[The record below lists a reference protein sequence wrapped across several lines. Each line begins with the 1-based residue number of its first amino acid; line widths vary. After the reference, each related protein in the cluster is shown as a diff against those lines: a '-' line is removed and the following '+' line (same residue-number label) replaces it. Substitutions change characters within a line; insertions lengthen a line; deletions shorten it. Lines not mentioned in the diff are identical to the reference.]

1 MIKFG
6 WVKLNKKLNRGR
18 DVELIKIPETVPFK
32 LVVMQSEIKHL
43 AESNTICVKQASL
56 STNSAKHPLYHG
68 ESVIYHLPEE
78 SVQS

>member
-43 AESNTICVKQASL
+43 AESNTICVKFRFENQN
-56 STNSAKHPLYHG
+56 STTCVYTV
-68 ESVIYHLPEE
+68 VI
-78 SVQS
+78 